1 MCERRVRFWNVS
13 HERFLYFNLKTVWAK
28 LEEPSSGNAREVE
41 VRKEVKMDGAS
52 VVAGNVKTII

>member
-1 MCERRVRFWNVS
+1 MS